1 MRAAVT
7 HWRDGCLVN
16 GFMVT
21 NSKVTKN
28 LDGSESHTLIFPKTL
43 SIHAG
48 DKVKL
53 TYYTSE
59 KDS

>member
-7 HWRDGCLVN
+7 HWRDGCLVD

-21 NSKVTKN
+21 DSKITKN
-28 LDGSESHTLIFPKTL
+28 LDGSESHIFTFPKTL
-43 SIHAG
+43 TVLSG

-53 TYYTSE
+53 TYCTSE
-59 KDS
+59 QKA